1 MSKLEN
7 FKIQIRP
14 NIFDQIQTV
23 SSTIKIKVESSKFT
37 IILNFKL
44 QNFDPWNSK
53 SYISK
58 VEVNI
63 PRFSSLCRYCRW
75 YTYSNGAV
83 RWAGAKSVSNKSC
96 WCQQFENTIDTSPS
110 SLHTKK
116 LSSRVVVT
124 MWKVWRCPDFVFEL
138 SANVSCCSQLTR
150 HHHSSMFCFCG
161 SAETRFE

>member
-44 QNFDPWNSK
+44 QIDQWNSK

-63 PRFSSLCRYCRW
+63 PRFSSLCRYCRS
-75 YTYSNGAV
+75 YTFSNG
-83 RWAGAKSVSNKSC
+83 
-96 WCQQFENTIDTSPS
+96 
-110 SLHTKK
+110 
-116 LSSRVVVT
+116 LSGRVVVT
-124 MWKVWRCPDFVFEL
+124 MRKVWSWRCPDFVFEL